1 MKIVLEEVERR
12 VEHLCRIDGDLPM
25 SSFAFLLLA
34 RCTARTTI
42 RSIDVQLV
50 VTSRPIAGVSS
61 GIADQSVSI
70 SKEEEEDEMSL
81 SFK

>member
-12 VEHLCRIDGDLPM
+12 VEHHCPIEGVLPM
-25 SSFAFLLLA
+25 SSFALLLLA
-34 RCTARTTI
+34 RCTARTTS

-61 GIADQSVSI
+61 DIADQSVSI
-70 SKEEEEDEMSL
+70 SKEEDEMSL